1 MNYWFHAS
9 FASCSFP
16 FPRRG
21 LSQIVDILGFSVS
34 FSWAVNWYTQWSII
48 ARGFWSKSHAKSSS
62 VAAILK
68 ISLSVFQGMELSFLW
83 YLFCQNELSS
93 TNVVPYHGPPPPGS
107 DCQEP
112 KMAGMAK
119 WVLCMG
125 AGLWVRWSFSSGVS
139 TKEGEENKFFMRLSP
154 FIACQCLSAS
164 VDDDI
169 FKITIILSSEER
181 ILFLCSLLVGYLL
194 MTREVCS
201 QGVYKEIREALNCSR
216 GQFMAMLSGEYLLYW
231 FSRA

>member
-1 MNYWFHAS
+1 
-9 FASCSFP
+9 
-16 FPRRG
+16 
-21 LSQIVDILGFSVS
+21 
-34 FSWAVNWYTQWSII
+34 
-48 ARGFWSKSHAKSSS
+48 
-62 VAAILK
+62 
-68 ISLSVFQGMELSFLW
+68 
-83 YLFCQNELSS
+83 
-93 TNVVPYHGPPPPGS
+93 
-107 DCQEP
+107 
-112 KMAGMAK
+112 
-119 WVLCMG
+119 
-125 AGLWVRWSFSSGVS
+125 VRWSFSSGVS

-216 GQFMAMLSGEYLLYW
+216 GQFMAMLSGEYLLY
-231 FSRA
+231 